1 MIELRP
7 KIKKALLD
15 IDFVNKYEQ
24 ISKCFNDKRTPSNER
39 LRYFDGEIIIE
50 SISQNGYM
58 VVFEPKEKYFK
69 IKEVQMKDYT
79 FSANIILDNGMV
91 DLVWIVKEN
100 GNLIL
105 GLPIGEYSRLLIA
118 PNYRIKKPIFGTYED
133 LDEIF
138 ESCFKIFEEF
148 KIALVS
154 QE

>member
-1 MIELRP
+1 MIELNS

-15 IDFVNKYEQ
+15 IDFINKYEQ
-24 ISKCFNDKRTPSNER
+24 ISKCFNDKRTPLNER
-39 LRYFDGEIIIE
+39 LRYFDGEIIME
-50 SISQNGYM
+50 SIIQNGYT
-58 VVFEPKEKYFK
+58 VNFEPREKYFK
-69 IKEVQMKDYT
+69 VDEVQVNDYI

-91 DLVWIVKEN
+91 DLVWIVKER

-105 GLPIGEYSRLLIA
+105 GLPISEYSRLLIA
-118 PNYRIKKPIFGTYED
+118 PDYRIKKPIFGTYED

-154 QE
+154 ME